1 MKRSYCPLGALALC
15 AVALVAMGAGAAGAF
30 RIDVTPSGP
39 VASGSSIAGE
49 RVRLQ
54 QAQPTN
60 RAESILRRMTLEEK
74 INLLGGRR
82 EFHLGGQGRLGI
94 PDIVMSDGPAGCT
107 GRGESTAYPAPIC
120 LAAAWSA
127 DLAFE
132 LGAAIGRD
140 CRARGVHI
148 LLGPGVNIYRS
159 PLCGRNFEYMGED
172 PHLTSRIAVSVIK
185 GIQSK
190 GVAAAVK
197 HFVANNQ
204 EYDRHGT
211 SSEVD
216 QRTLRE
222 IYLPAFER
230 AVREGGVSCVMSA
243 YNQVN
248 GVFCSEHSLL
258 NVGLLKGEWGFEG
271 ILMSDWGGT
280 HHAVGAALGGLDL
293 EMPRGEH
300 MSPDSLMAA
309 VDEGLVAESV
319 IDEKAGRIL
328 ETMERMGFFDRVQE
342 DHSIPKDDSSS
353 AAVALKIAEEGIVL
367 LKNDGG
373 NLPLDPE
380 KLGSILVIGPNAH
393 PTPHGGGGSS
403 YTIPFHSV
411 SILEGIETLAG
422 GRFAVKSVPRDRMYV
437 LELLDLEF
445 FEESTFY
452 HRDADGALTRGLYA
466 EYFDNVEL
474 SGDPVRREVI
484 ERANLDWGHGAPEGI
499 PADRFSLRLTGL
511 LRPKASGEYV
521 LAVRSDDGARV
532 HLDGEMIVD
541 EWAPGSP
548 RVGRI
553 RRYLRAGEQYEIL
566 IEFYE
571 NAGVAEAKFGWAPVR
586 VEEDVL
592 GEICELA
599 RAADAVIL
607 CVGFDRHSEKEG
619 RDRSYRLPGLQE
631 TLLARVSE
639 INPNCVA
646 VVVSGGGVR
655 TATWIDG
662 VPAVLQAWYLGQEGG
677 TAVAKVLLGEVSPSG
692 KLPITMEGRYEDV
705 PAAKHYYG
713 PEGKTFYREEIFTG
727 YRGYDRSE
735 KAPLFPFGHG
745 LSYTTFSYGELEV
758 VPASKRTGASRAEGK
773 GKRDLGDGDEREL
786 EAGGG
791 MTANAAPAEEGD
803 LPLVF
808 VSFEV
813 KNAGD
818 MPASEIAQVY
828 VRDIEA
834 SVLRPSKELKGFHKV
849 YLNPGDSRRI
859 TIPLRAGAFSFW
871 DPVES
876 TWRLESGRFEIL
888 VGASSADIRLRGHYV
903 H

>member
-1 MKRSYCPLGALALC
+1 MSCA
-15 AVALVAMGAGAAGAF
+15 AVAAVAAGSPGAVDA
-30 RIDVTPSGP
+30 DVGPPDAGVSGP
-39 VASGSSIAGE
+39 AIDGE
-49 RVRLQ
+49 GDRFQ
-54 QAQPTN
+54 QGQEVN

-74 INLLGGRR
+74 MDLLSGRR
-82 EFHLGGQGRLGI
+82 EFHFGGLSRLGI
-94 PDIVMSDGPAGCT
+94 PDIVMSDGPAGCS
-107 GRGESTAYPAPIC
+107 GHGESTAYPAPIC
-120 LAAAWSA
+120 LAATWST

-172 PHLTSRIAVSVIK
+172 PHLTSGIAVSVIE
-185 GIQSK
+185 GIQSR
-190 GVAAAVK
+190 GVAAVVK

-216 QRTLRE
+216 GRTLRE
-222 IYLPAFER
+222 IYLPAFEA
-230 AVREGGVSCVMSA
+230 AVRDAGVSCVMSA
-243 YNQVN
+243 YNKVN
-248 GVFCSEHSLL
+248 GVFCSEHRLL
-258 NVGLLKGEWGFEG
+258 NVGVLKGEWGFEG

-300 MSPDSLMAA
+300 MSPDTLMAA
-309 VDEGLVAESV
+309 LDEGLISESL
-319 IDEKAGRIL
+319 IDEKARRIL
-328 ETMERMGFFDRVQE
+328 ETIDRMGFFDRVQE
-342 DHSIPKDDSSS
+342 DPSIPKDDSAS
-353 AAVALKIAEEGIVL
+353 AAVALRIAEEGIVL

-373 NLPLDPE
+373 LLPLDPG
-380 KLGSILVIGPNAH
+380 KVDSILVIGPNAH

-403 YTIPFHSV
+403 YTVPFHSV
-411 SILEGIETLAG
+411 SILEGIEALAA
-422 GRFAVKSVPRDRMYV
+422 GRFAVKGIPRDKLYV
-437 LELLDLEF
+437 LELVDLEI

-452 HRDADGALTRGLYA
+452 CRDADGALIHGLHA
-466 EYFDNVEL
+466 DYFDNMEL
-474 SGDPVRREVI
+474 RGEPVRHEVI
-484 ERANLDWGHGAPEGI
+484 ERANLDWGHGAPEGL
-499 PADRFSLRLTGL
+499 PADGFSVRLTGL
-511 LRPKASGEYV
+511 LRPEISGEYV
-521 LAVRSDDGARV
+521 LAFRSDDGARV
-532 HLDGEMIVD
+532 HLNGEVIVD
-541 EWAPGSP
+541 EWAASSP
-548 RVGRI
+548 RAGRI
-553 RRYLRAGEQYEIL
+553 RRYLRAGEEYEIL
-566 IEFYE
+566 MEFYE
-571 NAGVAEAKFGWAPVR
+571 NAGIAEAKFGWAPVR
-586 VEEDVL
+586 VKEDVL

-639 INPNCVA
+639 VNPNCVA
-646 VVVSGGGVR
+646 VVVGGGGIR

-662 VPAVLQAWYLGQEGG
+662 VPAVLQAWYPGQEGG
-677 TAVAKVLLGEVSPSG
+677 TAVAQVLFGNVSPSG
-692 KLPITMEGRYEDV
+692 KLPITLERRYEDV
-705 PAAKHYYG
+705 PAAGHYYG
-713 PEGKTFYREEIFTG
+713 PEGKAFYREGIFTG

-735 KAPLFPFGHG
+735 TAPLFPFGHG

-758 VPASKRTGASRAEGK
+758 VPASKRTGASGAEGK
-773 GKRDLGDGDEREL
+773 GKSDLGDGDAPGH

-791 MTANAAPAEEGD
+791 VSANAERAEEDD

-808 VSFEV
+808 VSFKV
-813 KNAGD
+813 KNTGD
-818 MPASEIAQVY
+818 MPGSEVAQVY
-828 VRDIEA
+828 VRDVEA
-834 SVLRPSKELKGFHKV
+834 SVPRPWKELKGFHKV

-859 TIPLRAGAFSFW
+859 TIPLRADALSYW

-876 TWRLESGRFEIL
+876 RWRLESGRFEIL